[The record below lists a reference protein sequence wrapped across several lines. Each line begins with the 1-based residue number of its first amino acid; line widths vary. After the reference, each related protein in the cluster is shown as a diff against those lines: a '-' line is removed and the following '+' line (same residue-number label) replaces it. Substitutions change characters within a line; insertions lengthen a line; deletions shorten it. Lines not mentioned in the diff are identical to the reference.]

1 MIKFKRKTKIK
12 IISLLI
18 VVAIVGLVFMYYTKT
33 VSPLVVETAEAEVKE
48 MTSAIVNEAT
58 LRLKNY
64 KAFYD
69 EFYTYEK
76 NDVGEITLVRA
87 NTASINLMTV
97 YARRAVQEGL
107 SSLTD
112 GKIHIPVGAFSG
124 LSLLADKGSKIE
136 INVVQVG
143 TADTKINSYYYSEGV
158 NQTLHRLVLRVTATV
173 RMLIPLKAEDVE
185 VVTDIILAEDIIVG
199 RIPDSYITGISD
211 DNIFDLLP

>member
-12 IISLLI
+12 IIALLI
-18 VVAIVGLVFMYYTKT
+18 VVAIVALIFMYYTKT

-69 EFYTYEK
+69 EFYAYEK
-76 NDVGEITLVRA
+76 NDAGEITLVRA
-87 NTASINLMTV
+87 NTASINLMTI

-143 TADTKINSYYYSEGV
+143 TAETKINSYYYNEGV